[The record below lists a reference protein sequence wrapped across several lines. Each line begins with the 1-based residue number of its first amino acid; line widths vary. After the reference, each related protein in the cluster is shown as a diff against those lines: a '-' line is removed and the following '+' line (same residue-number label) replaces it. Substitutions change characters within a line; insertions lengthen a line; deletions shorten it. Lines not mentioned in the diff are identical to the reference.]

1 MNKSI
6 LNHELTP
13 LFLQVVN
20 AELATCLSSATEEF
34 STERFRYLSQVR
46 HKVVVRALLRLEE
59 NQRASFS
66 KNEILINQKLEEL
79 AHGLLENAKKE
90 AVNFSRGRAAVKK
103 YK

>member
-46 HKVVVRALLRLEE
+46 HKVVTRALLRFDCDKKI
-59 NQRASFS
+59 AFS
-66 KNEILINQKLEEL
+66 KNEIKINQKLEEL
-79 AHGLLENAKKE
+79 AQGLLDNAKKE